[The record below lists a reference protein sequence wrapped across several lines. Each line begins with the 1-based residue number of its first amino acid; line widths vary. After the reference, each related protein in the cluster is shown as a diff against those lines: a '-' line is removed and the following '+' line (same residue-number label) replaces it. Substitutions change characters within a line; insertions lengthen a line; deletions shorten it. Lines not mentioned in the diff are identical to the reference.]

1 MVSGGDALMKWT
13 NKDWTWLVGVLTA
26 IIILILT
33 YRLSDNQEVTN
44 LFSFISSSVSI
55 ALAIIAIFIAL
66 KQDSDGRRVNEQTS
80 LLLNSIESKISNVD
94 ENIRKIDA
102 GVISRAQETI
112 ENYTDEQN
120 EKDNYT
126 KEEVKQLL
134 DNLGVELLEQVN
146 EELKRY
152 PLTNNKA
159 MMSQTDRQTY
169 EHSVLSKKK
178 AEQRI
183 IKDVIASN
191 KDMSVLALQE
201 HLSKKYSIDVT
212 LATIAR
218 MKKAVMQV
226 ED

>member
-1 MVSGGDALMKWT
+1 MKWT
-13 NKDWTWLVGVLTA
+13 NKDWAWLVGVLTA

-80 LLLNSIESKISNVD
+80 FLLNNIESKISNVD
-94 ENIRKIDA
+94 ENIRKIDV
-102 GVISRAQETI
+102 GFISRAQETI
-112 ENYTDEQN
+112 ESYTDEQD

-134 DNLGVELLEQVN
+134 DNLGTELLEQVN
-146 EELKRY
+146 EELERF
-152 PLTNNKA
+152 PLANTKA
-159 MMSQTDRQTY
+159 IMNQTDRQEY
-169 EHSVLSKKK
+169 SIVSKRK

-183 IKDVIASN
+183 IKDVIKSN
-191 KDMSVLALQE
+191 KDMPMLALQE
-201 HLSKKYSIDVT
+201 HLKDKYGIDVT
-212 LATIAR
+212 LTTIGR
-218 MKKAVMQV
+218 MKNAITQV
-226 ED
+226 EGTYN